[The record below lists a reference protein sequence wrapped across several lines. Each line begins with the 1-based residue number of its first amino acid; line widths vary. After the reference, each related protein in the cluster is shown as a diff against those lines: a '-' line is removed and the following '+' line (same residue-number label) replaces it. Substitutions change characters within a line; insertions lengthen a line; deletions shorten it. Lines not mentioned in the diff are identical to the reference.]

1 MLMLPC
7 AMAGTVLLLVPGYT
21 GLLEH
26 PAMTVQVAGY
36 APFAATVLAAYLLV
50 SWALLRWVDRRPF
63 GALGLRLDRRAL
75 LGLLVGCGIALLN
88 GLVAAGAVQALGLA
102 RGAASA
108 GWDGPVKEAG
118 VLTALAMVLFIV
130 LRAFVLQGIGE
141 EVLFRGYL
149 MQSLR
154 RRPVLAVL
162 VAAVAFTIP
171 HLLSNGGQ
179 QSPFEHLH
187 YLAIPFGFALSAG
200 FLAVAMRSVWAAIG
214 IHGGFHLATIAAG
227 MLGLTADGP
236 PAWLAL
242 GLLHAVTG
250 TVIALLVPRR
260 RWAEVRRHG
269 PYGRR
274 TITDGGGSASR

>member
-1 MLMLPC
+1 MRRTPTLPSVVDMDLRDAHRPDQPSTTSAAPHPDSAAALPPRWPGWARALLAIMLMLPC

-179 QSPFEHLH
+179 QSPFEH
-187 YLAIPFGFALSAG
+187 
-200 FLAVAMRSVWAAIG
+200 
-214 IHGGFHLATIAAG
+214 
-227 MLGLTADGP
+227 
-236 PAWLAL
+236 
-242 GLLHAVTG
+242 
-250 TVIALLVPRR
+250 
-260 RWAEVRRHG
+260 
-269 PYGRR
+269 
-274 TITDGGGSASR
+274 

>member
-1 MLMLPC
+1 MRRTPTLPSVVDMDLRDAHRPDQPSTTSAAPPPDSAAALPPRWPGWARTLLAIMLMLPC

-141 EVLFRGYL
+141 EVPFRGYP
-149 MQSLR
+149 MQSPR
-154 RRPVLAVL
+154 
-162 VAAVAFTIP
+162 
-171 HLLSNGGQ
+171 
-179 QSPFEHLH
+179 
-187 YLAIPFGFALSAG
+187 
-200 FLAVAMRSVWAAIG
+200 
-214 IHGGFHLATIAAG
+214 
-227 MLGLTADGP
+227 GP
-236 PAWLAL
+236 PARAGLAAAA
-242 GLLHAVTG
+242 GGH
-250 TVIALLVPRR
+250 
-260 RWAEVRRHG
+260 VRSGARAG
-269 PYGRR
+269 
-274 TITDGGGSASR
+274 A

>member
-1 MLMLPC
+1 MRRTPTLPSVVDMDLRDAHRPDQPSTTSAAPPPDSAAALPPRWPGWARTLLAIMLMLPC

-118 VLTALAMVLFIV
+118 VLTALAMGAARAGWAGPVREAGVLTGLAMVLFIV
-130 LRAFVLQGIGE
+130 LRAFVLLGIGE
-141 EVLFRGYL
+141 EVRFRGYL

-179 QSPFEHLH
+179 QSPF
-187 YLAIPFGFALSAG
+187 
-200 FLAVAMRSVWAAIG
+200 
-214 IHGGFHLATIAAG
+214 
-227 MLGLTADGP
+227 
-236 PAWLAL
+236 
-242 GLLHAVTG
+242 
-250 TVIALLVPRR
+250 
-260 RWAEVRRHG
+260 
-269 PYGRR
+269 
-274 TITDGGGSASR
+274 